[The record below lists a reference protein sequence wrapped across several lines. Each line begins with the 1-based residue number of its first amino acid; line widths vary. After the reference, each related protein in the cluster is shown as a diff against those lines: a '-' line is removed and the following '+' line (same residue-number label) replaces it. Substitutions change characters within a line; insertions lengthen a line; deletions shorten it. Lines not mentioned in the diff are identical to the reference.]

1 METNGVSEFWLRKEE
16 ELRSRLLLR
25 CVATYI
31 AGYPGLNG
39 PIHGLLYL
47 MENGFY
53 FENFEKRSMWG
64 SMLQKGD
71 SFKKVFLKM
80 PIGSIREVHC
90 FFQGSSGQGIAR
102 KIINIFRKTSEG
114 IVIKAFLEDKQE
126 IIVNFEC
133 LENPRK
139 IQEGY
144 GKLKEDFQ
152 NIATLPTLQ

>member
-1 METNGVSEFWLRKEE
+1 METKGVSEFWLRKEE

-39 PIHGLLYL
+39 PIHGLFYL

-64 SMLQKGD
+64 SMLQKSD

-80 PIGSIREVHC
+80 PTGSIREVHC
-90 FFQGSSGQGIAR
+90 FCQGLSEQGIAP
-102 KIINIFRKTSEG
+102 KIINIFRKKSEG

-126 IIVNFEC
+126 ITVNFEC

-139 IQEGY
+139 IQEEY
-144 GKLKEDFQ
+144 GRLIENYQ
-152 NIATLPTLQ
+152 NITTRPT